1 MQISENGDRF
11 EIKNVLYATD
21 FSSASERALPYAREI
36 AQRYGSMLYAVHV
49 FPPGVGPLASA
60 SPSDKGPEAGSIHR
74 EGQRNLEERLLGI
87 LHEVVFLTG
96 KVWQSLVEFIREK
109 EMDLVVFS
117 TRGRSGFDRAQFGSV
132 ATDIFWNAPCPALI
146 VGPAVP
152 AKLGANAALN
162 RILYATDFTTES
174 LAAVPQTISLARQHR
189 AQAILLHAIQGGED
203 VPAMLYSLRQ
213 LIPLGAELPQQP
225 EYLVEHG
232 ESTSKIVEVADRHQ
246 VDLIILGIG
255 AIRSPQRKH
264 FSHSGIFKIIT
275 EAKCPVLTVRD

>member
-1 MQISENGDRF
+1 MQISENADQFDNKKR
-11 EIKNVLYATD
+11 
-21 FSSASERALPYAREI
+21 
-36 AQRYGSMLYAVHV
+36 
-49 FPPGVGPLASA
+49 PLC
-60 SPSDKGPEAGSIHR
+60 DGLFFRCR
-74 EGQRNLEERLLGI
+74 EGAALRARNCAAVWIDVVCGACFPAGRWPSRSGESLGQRSGRRVRPARRREELEERLLGI
-87 LHEVVFLTG
+87 LHEIVFLTG

-117 TRGRSGFDRAQFGSV
+117 TRGRSGFDKPQFGSV

-146 VGPAVP
+146 VGPAVS
-152 AKLGANAALN
+152 AKLGENAALN

-225 EYLVEHG
+225 ECLVERG

-255 AIRSPQRKH
+255 AIQSPLRKH
-264 FSHSGIFKIIT
+264 FSQSGIFKIIT
-275 EAKCPVLTVRD
+275 EAKCPVLTVRA